1 VGVASGHASGS
12 SAVADG
18 EAGVTVDIH
27 TGTLPTGTGSGRVPS
42 QSNGENLN
50 LKGDSETP
58 DSASG
63 TAGSASA
70 TGQGSQD
77 VPITLAFSGG
87 GIRAG
92 LIATGVLCYLE
103 GAGLADQVDV
113 VSCVSG
119 GGYAGSSYTLWK
131 QAGRTMNECVTCMH
145 ATSLRGN
152 VAK

>member
-1 VGVASGHASGS
+1 MGVASGHASGS

-42 QSNGENLN
+42 QSPAN
-50 LKGDSETP
+50 GDSESGTP